1 MFTCIDLFSGA
12 GGLSSGLIKEGI
24 VSKVAIEIEK
34 DFAETFKL
42 NHKNCNVINDDINNI
57 DFYKLARK
65 QTSGTFDLVCGGPP
79 CQGFSTVGKKNE
91 KDSRNSL
98 FWQFLRAVKEINPKM
113 VLFENVSGFKKLY
126 KSIAYNTFK
135 LELNKLGYQV
145 KSKIL
150 NAADYGTPQHRKRTF
165 IVGFK
170 EGIDFYFPFPTH
182 SQDGDMST
190 KKYNTLNDA
199 ISDLPYLDSNQS
211 KKNYLKS
218 KSLYQK
224 ELRGSEK
231 ILTEHNST
239 KYGERMKLILS
250 MIPKNGSVKDLPLQ
264 LRPKNYFKNTY
275 ARLNKNL
282 PSPTITRNF
291 GTPSSSRCIHPNQ
304 NRALSTREGARL
316 QGFHDGYKFFG
327 SKVSKNLQIGNA
339 VPVYLASAIGKEIYK
354 SFFNS
359 K

>member
-12 GGLSSGLIKEGI
+12 GGLSCGLTKEGI
-24 VSKVAIEIEK
+24 KSKVAVEIEK

-42 NHKNCNVINDDINNI
+42 NHKNCHVINNDIANV
-57 DFYKLARK
+57 DFYEIAKK

-91 KDSRNSL
+91 KDIRNSL
-98 FWQFLRAVKEINPKM
+98 FWQFLRAVEEINPKI

-126 KSIAYNTFK
+126 KSIAFDTLK

-150 NAADYGTPQHRKRTF
+150 NAVDFGTPQHRKRTI

-170 EGIDFYFPFPTH
+170 KGILFDFPTPTH
-182 SQDGDMST
+182 NLEGNMSK
-190 KKYNTLNDA
+190 KKYNTITDA
-199 ISDLPYLDSNQS
+199 ISDLPILKANQS
-211 KKNYLKS
+211 KKKYLKS
-218 KSLYQK
+218 KTTYQK

-239 KYGERMKLILS
+239 NYGKRMKLILS
-250 MIPKNGSVKDLPLQ
+250 MIPKNGSVNDLPPQ
-264 LRPKNYFKNTY
+264 LRPRNCFKNTY
-275 ARLNKNL
+275 ARLNNNY

-291 GTPSSSRCIHPNQ
+291 GTPSSSRCIHPSQ

-316 QGFHDGYKFFG
+316 QGFQDSYKFFG
-327 SKVSKNLQIGNA
+327 SKTSKNLQIGNA

-354 SFFNS
+354 SFRYQ
-359 K
+359 